1 MESKED
7 LANTVNDENYQ
18 ILLDVSN
25 FHKNDQGI
33 AYNSK
38 YGFMTEPQDSSWKN
52 TEEYFDQLNHH
63 DNEEDEKKDE
73 VGGLVE
79 EISALSMEERPLIL
93 ALDCE
98 MSHYQ
103 VQDEKF
109 PRSDLIRLSVV
120 GFDLANLS
128 NDLDVMS
135 ETICNSNV
143 LLDVLVK
150 PAHAVSDMRTKLH
163 HIRLFILF

>member
-18 ILLDVSN
+18 ILLELSR
-25 FHKNDQGI
+25 FLKTQMQ
-33 AYNSK
+33 YRK
-38 YGFMTEPQDSSWKN
+38 YYDKMRIDRTWVQ
-52 TEEYFDQLNHH
+52 TEEYFANSGGGEK
-63 DNEEDEKKDE
+63 EEDEKKDE

-79 EISALSMEERPLIL
+79 EISALSIEEKPLIL

-98 MSHYQ
+98 MCEYRENYSTG
-103 VQDEKF
+103 K
-109 PRSDLIRLSVV
+109 DLIRLSVV

-135 ETICNSNV
+135 ETICNSKV

-150 PAHAVSDMRTKLH
+150 PAHDVTNMCTRFH
-163 HIRLFILF
+163 QIRLFILF